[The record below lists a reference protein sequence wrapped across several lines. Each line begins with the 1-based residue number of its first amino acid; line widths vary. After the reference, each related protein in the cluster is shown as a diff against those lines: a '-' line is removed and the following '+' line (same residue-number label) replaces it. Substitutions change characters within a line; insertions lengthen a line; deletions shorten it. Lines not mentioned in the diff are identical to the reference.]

1 MEVKED
7 QSTRESKNK
16 NSSLKPVILIQV
28 FVVTIIIIT
37 VVFTYLGAFPFDSDL
52 GIYRIL
58 PGDVLIDFIW
68 LYMISIILGLVLYFI
83 APLLSSFMLRIHR
96 TFIGRNSRYYSQD
109 IVPNVTIGAQIRR
122 LLLPAFTTLGIS
134 YSIVNMDSIVNVILV
149 TESFAGSDIN
159 VQAQSIAIGLSLLF
173 ILLLMVNFIM
183 ILFVPIWTLQDA
195 GIVRESEPKPGVISE
210 TEGVGNWY
218 LKLVKGFAGISTL
231 VAYIFTIL
239 QTIDWYQYLL
249 EHPPEEGFSLLIF
262 LVPVAAI
269 MAAPILA
276 LGPISVIYI
285 FYIKSFEKNQLKY
298 KQQWTESTSE

>member
-1 MEVKED
+1 MEAKED
-7 QSTRESKNK
+7 QSTRESTNK
-16 NSSLKPVILIQV
+16 SSSLKPVILIQI

-52 GIYRIL
+52 GIYRVL
-58 PGDVLIDFIW
+58 PGDILIDFIW
-68 LYMISIILGLVLYFI
+68 LYVFSIILGLALYFI
-83 APLLSSFMLRIHR
+83 SPMLSSFMLRIHR

-149 TESFAGSDIN
+149 TESFTGTDIN
-159 VQAQSIAIGLSLLF
+159 VQAQSISIGLSLLF
-173 ILLLMVNFIM
+173 MLLLMVNFIM

-195 GIVRESEPKPGVISE
+195 GLVREAEQKTGVISE

-218 LKLVKGFAGISTL
+218 LKLVTGFAGISTL

-239 QTIDWYQYLL
+239 QTIDWYQYLI
-249 EHPPEEGFSLLIF
+249 EHPPEEGFSFLVF

-269 MAAPILA
+269 LAAPLLA
-276 LGPISVIYI
+276 LGPISVVYL
-285 FYIKSFEKNQLKY
+285 FYKKSIERNLSRFRSHVE
-298 KQQWTESTSE
+298 

>member
-1 MEVKED
+1 MEAKED
-7 QSTRESKNK
+7 QSTRESTNK
-16 NSSLKPVILIQV
+16 SSSLKPVILIQV
-28 FVVTIIIIT
+28 FVITIIIIT

-52 GIYRIL
+52 GIYRVL
-58 PGDVLIDFIW
+58 PGDILIDFIW
-68 LYMISIILGLVLYFI
+68 LYVFSIILGLALYFI
-83 APLLSSFMLRIHR
+83 SPMLSSFMLRIHR

-149 TESFAGSDIN
+149 TESFTGTDIN
-159 VQAQSIAIGLSLLF
+159 VQAQSISIGLSLLF
-173 ILLLMVNFIM
+173 MLLLMVNFIM

-195 GIVRESEPKPGVISE
+195 GLVRESEQKTGVISE

-239 QTIDWYQYLL
+239 QTIDWYQYLI
-249 EHPPEEGFSLLIF
+249 EHPPEEGFSFLVF

-269 MAAPILA
+269 LAAPLLA
-276 LGPISVIYI
+276 LGPISVVYL
-285 FYIKSFEKNQLKY
+285 FYQKSIERNLSRIRIHV
-298 KQQWTESTSE
+298 E

>member
-1 MEVKED
+1 MEAKED

-16 NSSLKPVILIQV
+16 SSSLKPVILIQV

-52 GIYRIL
+52 GIYRVL
-58 PGDVLIDFIW
+58 PGDILIDFIW
-68 LYMISIILGLVLYFI
+68 LYVFSIILGLALYFI
-83 APLLSSFMLRIHR
+83 SPMLSSFMLRIHR

-109 IVPNVTIGAQIRR
+109 IVPNVAIGAQIRR

-149 TESFAGSDIN
+149 TESFTGTDIN
-159 VQAQSIAIGLSLLF
+159 VQAQSISIGLSLLF
-173 ILLLMVNFIM
+173 MLLLMVNFIM

-195 GIVRESEPKPGVISE
+195 GLVRESEQKTGVISE

-239 QTIDWYQYLL
+239 QTINWYQYLI
-249 EHPPEEGFSLLIF
+249 EHPPEEGFSFLVF

-269 MAAPILA
+269 LAAPLLA
-276 LGPISVIYI
+276 LGPISVIYL
-285 FYIKSFEKNQLKY
+285 FYVKSKLRNGARVKEHLQ
-298 KQQWTESTSE
+298 

>member
-1 MEVKED
+1 MEAKED
-7 QSTRESKNK
+7 QSTEQSQNIS
-16 NSSLKPVILIQV
+16 SSLKAVMLIQF
-28 FVVTIIIIT
+28 FVITIIITT

-58 PGDVLIDFIW
+58 PGDILIDFIW
-68 LYMISIILGLVLYFI
+68 LYVFSIILGLALYFI
-83 APLLSSFMLRIHR
+83 SPMLSSFMLRIHR

-109 IVPNVTIGAQIRR
+109 IVPNITIGAQIRR

-134 YSIVNMDSIVNVILV
+134 YSIVNMDSIVNMILV
-149 TESFAGSDIN
+149 TESFTGTDIN
-159 VQAQSIAIGLSLLF
+159 VQAQSITIGLSLLF
-173 ILLLMVNFIM
+173 MLLLMANFIM

-195 GIVRESEPKPGVISE
+195 GLVRESEQKPGVISE

-239 QTIDWYQYLL
+239 QTIDWYQYLI
-249 EHPPEEGFSLLIF
+249 EHPPEEGFSFLVF

-269 MAAPILA
+269 LAAPILA
-276 LGPISVIYI
+276 LGPISIVYI
-285 FYIKSFEKNQLKY
+285 FYVRSNAREFTILE
-298 KQQWTESTSE
+298 E

>member
-1 MEVKED
+1 MEAKED

-16 NSSLKPVILIQV
+16 SSSLKPVILIQV

-52 GIYRIL
+52 GIYRVL
-58 PGDVLIDFIW
+58 PGDILIDFIW
-68 LYMISIILGLVLYFI
+68 LYVFSIILGLVLYFI
-83 APLLSSFMLRIHR
+83 SPMLSSFMLRIHR

-109 IVPNVTIGAQIRR
+109 IVPNVAIGAQIRR

-149 TESFAGSDIN
+149 TESFTGTDIN
-159 VQAQSIAIGLSLLF
+159 VQAQSISIGLSLLF
-173 ILLLMVNFIM
+173 MLLLMVNFIM

-195 GIVRESEPKPGVISE
+195 GLVRESEQKTGVISE

-239 QTIDWYQYLL
+239 QTIDWYQYLI
-249 EHPPEEGFSLLIF
+249 EHPPEEGFSFLVF

-269 MAAPILA
+269 LAAPLLA
-276 LGPISVIYI
+276 LGPISVVYL
-285 FYIKSFEKNQLKY
+285 FYKKSIERNLSRFRIHVE
-298 KQQWTESTSE
+298 

>member
-1 MEVKED
+1 MEAKED
-7 QSTRESKNK
+7 QNTRQSKNT
-16 NSSLKPVILIQV
+16 NSFLKPVLLIQF
-28 FVVTIIIIT
+28 FVITIIIIT
-37 VVFTYLGAFPFDSDL
+37 VGFTYLGAFPFDSNL

-58 PGDVLIDFIW
+58 PGDILIDFIW
-68 LYMISIILGLVLYFI
+68 LYVIAIILGLVLYFI
-83 APLLSSFMLRIHR
+83 TPILSSFMLRIHR
-96 TFIGRNSRYYSQD
+96 TFVGRNSRYYSQD
-109 IVPNVTIGAQIRR
+109 IVPNVTLGSQIRR

-134 YSIVNMDSIVNVILV
+134 YSIVNMGTIVNTILV
-149 TESFAGSDIN
+149 IESFTGTDIN

-195 GIVRESEPKPGVISE
+195 GIVRESEQKPGMISE

-239 QTIDWYQYLL
+239 QTIEWYQYLID
-249 EHPPEEGFSLLIF
+249 HPPEEGFSFLVF

-269 MAAPILA
+269 LAAPILA
-276 LGPISVIYI
+276 LGPISIVYV
-285 FYIKSFEKNQLKY
+285 FYVKSRSRDRARFQERLQ
-298 KQQWTESTSE
+298 

>member
-1 MEVKED
+1 MEAKED
-7 QSTRESKNK
+7 QSTRKSTNK
-16 NSSLKPVILIQV
+16 SSSLKPVILIQV
-28 FVVTIIIIT
+28 FVVTIISIT

-52 GIYRIL
+52 GIYRVL
-58 PGDVLIDFIW
+58 PGDILIDFIW
-68 LYMISIILGLVLYFI
+68 LYVFSIILGLALYFI
-83 APLLSSFMLRIHR
+83 SPMLSSFMLKIHR

-109 IVPNVTIGAQIRR
+109 IVPNITIGAQIRR

-149 TESFAGSDIN
+149 TESFTGTDIN
-159 VQAQSIAIGLSLLF
+159 VQAQSISNGLSLLF
-173 ILLLMVNFIM
+173 MLLLMVNFIM

-195 GIVRESEPKPGVISE
+195 GLVRESEQKPGVISE

-239 QTIDWYQYLL
+239 HTIDWYQYLI
-249 EHPPEEGFSLLIF
+249 EHPPEEGFSFLVF

-269 MAAPILA
+269 LAAPILA
-276 LGPISVIYI
+276 LGPISIVYL
-285 FYIKSFEKNQLKY
+285 FYQKSIERNLSRFRIHVE
-298 KQQWTESTSE
+298 

>member
-1 MEVKED
+1 MEAKED

-16 NSSLKPVILIQV
+16 SSSLKPVILIQV

-52 GIYRIL
+52 GIYRVL
-58 PGDVLIDFIW
+58 PGDILIDFIW
-68 LYMISIILGLVLYFI
+68 LYVFSIILGLALYFI
-83 APLLSSFMLRIHR
+83 SPMLSSFMLRIHR

-109 IVPNVTIGAQIRR
+109 IVPNVAIGAQIRR

-149 TESFAGSDIN
+149 TESFTGTDIN
-159 VQAQSIAIGLSLLF
+159 VQAQSISIGLSLLF
-173 ILLLMVNFIM
+173 MLLLMVNFIM

-195 GIVRESEPKPGVISE
+195 GLVRESEQKTGVISE

-239 QTIDWYQYLL
+239 QTIDWYQYLI
-249 EHPPEEGFSLLIF
+249 EHPPEEGFSFLVF

-269 MAAPILA
+269 LAAPLLA
-276 LGPISVIYI
+276 LGPISVVYL
-285 FYIKSFEKNQLKY
+285 FYKKSIERNLSRFRIHVE
-298 KQQWTESTSE
+298 

>member
-1 MEVKED
+1 MEAK
-7 QSTRESKNK
+7 RESKNIQSK
-16 NSSLKPVILIQV
+16 NSSSFMKPVILIQF
-28 FVVTIIIIT
+28 FVITIIIIT
-37 VVFTYLGAFPFDSDL
+37 VGFTYLGAFPFDINL

-58 PGDVLIDFIW
+58 PGDILIDFIW
-68 LYMISIILGLVLYFI
+68 LYVIAIILGLVLYFI
-83 APLLSSFMLRIHR
+83 TPILSSFMLRIHR
-96 TFIGRNSRYYSQD
+96 TFVGRNSRYYSQD
-109 IVPNVTIGAQIRR
+109 IVPNDTLGSQIRR

-134 YSIVNMDSIVNVILV
+134 YSIVNLDTIVNTILV
-149 TESFAGSDIN
+149 TESFTGTDIN

-195 GIVRESEPKPGVISE
+195 GIVRESEQKPGMISE

-239 QTIDWYQYLL
+239 QTIEWYQYLI
-249 EHPPEEGFSLLIF
+249 EHPPEEGFSFLVF

-269 MAAPILA
+269 LAAPILA
-276 LGPISVIYI
+276 LGPISIVYV
-285 FYIKSFEKNQLKY
+285 FYVKSRSRDRARFQEHLQ
-298 KQQWTESTSE
+298 